1 MQNQYG
7 VYSDDFVTYG
17 TFDKEAGN
25 PLDDEELLLKIVSD
39 DYEEVVA
46 DKTMFKFENNELY
59 LSKEVNA
66 EKSDPETNH
75 AIEETK
81 LDKVIADS
89 WTEKFFYGVGN

>member
-1 MQNQYG
+1 M
-7 VYSDDFVTYG
+7 
-17 TFDKEAGN
+17 
-25 PLDDEELLLKIVSD
+25 I
-39 DYEEVVA
+39 A

-81 LDKVIADS
+81 LDKVVADS
-89 WTEKFFYGVGN
+89 WTEKLFYGVGN

>member
-7 VYSDDFVTYG
+7 VYSEDFVTYG

>member
-7 VYSDDFVTYG
+7 IYSDDFVTYG
-17 TFDKEAGN
+17 TFDKDAGN
-25 PLDDEELLLKIVSD
+25 PLDNEELLLKIVSD
-39 DYEEVVA
+39 DSEEVIA
-46 DKTMFKFENNELY
+46 DKTMFKFENNELHF
-59 LSKEVNA
+59 SKEVNP

-89 WTEKFFYGVGN
+89 WTEKLFYGVGN